1 MAEQYEGKSKHG
13 FSQALENAALKH
25 GAKLGNTV
33 RIVEM
38 EADIEHHSPGHITEY
53 RVKIERK

>member
-13 FSQALENAALKH
+13 FSQALANAAHKH
-25 GAKLGNTV
+25 GAQLGANV

-38 EADIEHHSPGHITEY
+38 EATIEHHSPGHITEY
-53 RVKIERK
+53 RVKIERA